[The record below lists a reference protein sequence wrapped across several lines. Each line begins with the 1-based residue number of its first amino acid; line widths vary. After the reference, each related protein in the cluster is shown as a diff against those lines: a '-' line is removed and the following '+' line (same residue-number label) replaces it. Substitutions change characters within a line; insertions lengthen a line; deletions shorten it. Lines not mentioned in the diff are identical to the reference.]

1 MRGPLGGQNE
11 YFCCRSSPT
20 IKGMAH
26 TAEEQLRAALRV
38 LLPLL
43 DEIEA
48 DDWGLDATRDLRAY
62 GRATLADLENGCFRT
77 PERAD
82 AIRRLGRLGAE
93 LQLQSWAELW
103 RQIPEWAEPM
113 TRAEQAA
120 RS

>member
-1 MRGPLGGQNE
+1 MFPEEEAVAG
-11 YFCCRSSPT
+11 
-20 IKGMAH
+20 K
-26 TAEEQLRAALRV
+26 AEKELRAALGI

-77 PERAD
+77 LERAD

-120 RS
+120 RSLREALQD